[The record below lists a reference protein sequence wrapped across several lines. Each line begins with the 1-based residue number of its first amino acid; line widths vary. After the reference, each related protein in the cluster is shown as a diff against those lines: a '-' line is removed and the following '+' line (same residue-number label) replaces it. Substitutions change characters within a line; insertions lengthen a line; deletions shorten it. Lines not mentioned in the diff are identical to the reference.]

1 MTKHYTITREGLSK
15 VYENENIRLKVYPK
29 QHQYFEP
36 IATVKVG
43 PFVWSSAD
51 ISRADAARMVQKIRE
66 ASRP

>member
-15 VYENENIRLKVYPK
+15 VYENDNVRLKIYPK
-29 QHQYFEP
+29 QHQCFEP
-36 IATVKVG
+36 IATVKVA
-43 PFVWSSAD
+43 PLVWASAN